1 MSIGDEILR
10 TFRSGGAMVKLIYIN
25 LAVFLAVNI
34 IYVFFF
40 LFGVPRDSVGLIQWL
55 AVPAWLPNLA
65 ARPWTLVTYMFTHEN
80 FLHILF
86 NLLTFYWFSIIFLSY
101 FDDKKL
107 LNVYILGGITG
118 ALFYIAA
125 YNAFPAF
132 SSALP
137 ASYALGASASILAIV
152 IAISTYVPNYSVYLV
167 FIGPVK
173 LKYLAMFFIFLD
185 ILSIPA
191 GNAGGHIAHLGG
203 AFFGWLFTLQYKRGG
218 DITKWF
224 GKIMDWFF
232 SLFKRRQRIKVTY
245 RRAPADDM
253 EYNKIKNERQSEID
267 RILEKISK
275 GGYESLSKE
284 EKDTLFKA
292 GK

>member
-34 IYVFFF
+34 IYVVFF

-55 AVPAWLPNLA
+55 AVPARLPTLA
-65 ARPWTLVTYMFTHEN
+65 ARPWTLITYMFTHEN

-118 ALFYIAA
+118 ALFYIGA

-203 AFFGWLFTLQYKRGG
+203 AFFGWMFTLQYKRGG

>member
-10 TFRSGGAMVKLIYIN
+10 TFKSGGAMVKLIYIN
-25 LAVFLAVNI
+25 LAVFLGINI
-34 IYVFFF
+34 IYVVFF
-40 LFGVPRDSVGLIQWL
+40 LLGIPKDSVGLIQWL

-65 ARPWTLVTYMFTHEN
+65 ARPWTLITYMFTHEN

-118 ALFYIAA
+118 AIFYIVA

-137 ASYALGASASILAIV
+137 ASYALGASASILAIM

-167 FIGPVK
+167 FIGPIK
-173 LKYLAMFFIFLD
+173 LKYLAIFFIFID

-203 AFFGWLFTLQYKRGG
+203 AFFGWMFTLQYKRGG

-224 GKIMDWFF
+224 GKIMDWLF
-232 SLFKRRQRIKVTY
+232 SLFKRRQHIKVTY

-253 EYNKIKNERQSEID
+253 EYNKIKIERQSEID